1 MSDVICPHC
10 NEAQLRTGLRPGER
24 VRCEACQK
32 WFVAGA
38 FTAGR
43 VEEEVELEDSAATGE
58 RLLKEVREELD
69 TIPII
74 GKYRIIGEIGSGGMG
89 RVYEAQDPYIR
100 REVAMK
106 VLLDAPSD
114 EDRARFLEEAQITGQ
129 LEHPNI
135 VPVHDL
141 GFTPQGRLFFLM
153 KRVRGRSLEAVLDS
167 IREGDGKTRST
178 YPLPRLLQ
186 VLENVCSAV
195 AYAHSRGVIHRDL
208 KPANIMLG
216 DFGEV
221 QLMDWGLA
229 KSGNVRNRPAPGM
242 LNTEEIQ
249 ASFPAQSYRSH
260 MKALVEERAPEVNLS
275 EAVNIMRSDSNIW
288 GTRRGTVAGTPAY
301 MSPEQAR
308 GDLEELDERSDIYS
322 LGAILYEML
331 TNSPPVLASTE
342 TEIVQEV
349 ISGNIQPPAMRAPTR
364 RIPEELSRIAMRA
377 LATAPEERYQS
388 VIDFQHDLRAFLD
401 GLTVYRSEAN
411 FWATVVR
418 LSRHYKWASFLAGM
432 LLTVLV
438 GAAMYG
444 VIFWHNLRSAEEAK
458 KSDLAKQLEID
469 QGRAKEMFAL
479 AKEQVGRNELDKALT
494 LLNMALNFDPA
505 HREARLLRAEILIL
519 EQNYTGAL
527 GELDYLLQAN
537 PRDAEALEK
546 VEQCRKALKELDS
559 NLPEI
564 GL

>member
-10 NEAQLRTGLRPGER
+10 NESQLRTGLRPGER

-38 FTAGR
+38 VAPGR
-43 VEEEVELEDSAATGE
+43 MEEEVELEDSAATGE
-58 RLLKEVREELD
+58 RLLREVREELD

-74 GKYRIIGEIGSGGMG
+74 NKYLIQSEIGRGGMG
-89 RVYEAQDPYIR
+89 RVYEALDPYIR

-106 VLLDAPSD
+106 VLLDTPSD
-114 EDRARFLEEAQITGQ
+114 EDKARFLEEAQITGQ

-141 GFTPQGRLFFLM
+141 GFTAQGKLFFLM
-153 KRVRGRSLEAVLDS
+153 KRVSGRSLEAVLDS
-167 IREGDGKTRST
+167 IRDGDGKTRSN

-208 KPANIMLG
+208 KPANVMLG

-229 KSGNVRNRPAPGM
+229 KSGNVRNRPAPVM
-242 LNTEEIQ
+242 LRDEEIQ
-249 ASFPAQSYRSH
+249 PTFPSQSYRSN
-260 MKALVEERAPEVNLS
+260 MRALVEDRAPEVSLS
-275 EAVNIMRSDSNIW
+275 EVVNIMRSDSNIW

-308 GDLEELDERSDIYS
+308 GDLEALDERSDIYS

-349 ISGNIQPPAMRAPTR
+349 ISGSIQTPAMRAPMR

-411 FWATVVR
+411 FWATLLR

-432 LLTVLV
+432 MLTVLV

-444 VIFWHNLRSAEEAK
+444 VIFWHSLRMENESKREDALKQQELNL
-458 KSDLAKQLEID
+458 
-469 QGRAKEMFAL
+469 GRARELVSLSKEH
-479 AKEQVGRNELDKALT
+479 VNRNEMNKALQ
-494 LLNMALNFDPA
+494 LLSLALNFDPEN
-505 HREARLLRAEILIL
+505 REARLLRAEILIL
-519 EQNYTGAL
+519 EQSYTSAL
-527 GELDYLLQAN
+527 NDLEVILKEN
-537 PRDAEALEK
+537 PHDREALDK
-546 VEQCRKALKELDS
+546 AGQCRKALRELES
-559 NLPEI
+559 NLPEL

>member
-1 MSDVICPHC
+1 MADVICPHC

-38 FTAGR
+38 VTPGR

-74 GKYRIIGEIGSGGMG
+74 SKYNIITEIGRGGMG
-89 RVYEAQDPYIR
+89 RVYEAEDPYIR

-106 VLLDAPSD
+106 VLLDTPSD
-114 EDRARFLEEAQITGQ
+114 EDKARFLEEAQITGQ

-141 GFTPQGRLFFLM
+141 GFTQQGKLFFVM

-195 AYAHSRGVIHRDL
+195 AYAHSRGVMHRDL

-229 KSGNVRNRPAPGM
+229 KSGNVRNRPAPA
-242 LNTEEIQ
+242 LLRDETIQ
-249 ASFPAQSYRSH
+249 ASFPSQSYRTN
-260 MKALVEERAPEVNLS
+260 MKALLEERVPEVSLS

-308 GDLEELDERSDIYS
+308 GDLEALDERSDIYS

-331 TNSPPVLASTE
+331 TNTPPILASTE

-349 ISGNIQPPAMRAPTR
+349 ISGNIQPPEIRSPTR
-364 RIPEELSRIAMRA
+364 RTPPELSRIAMRA

-411 FWATVVR
+411 FWATLLR
-418 LSRHYKWASFLAGM
+418 LSRHYKWASFLTGM
-432 LLTVLV
+432 MLTVLI
-438 GAAMYG
+438 GAAMFG
-444 VIFWHNLRSAEEAK
+444 VIFWRNIQIAEDARREDAI
-458 KSDLAKQLEID
+458 KQQEIN
-469 QGRAKEMFAL
+469 QARVRELVTLGR
-479 AKEQVGRNELDKALT
+479 EQVNRNELEKALT
-494 LLNMALNFDPA
+494 YLNMGLAIDSEFRD
-505 HREARLLRAEILIL
+505 ARLLRAEILIL
-519 EQNYTGAL
+519 EQNYTSAL
-527 GELDYLLQAN
+527 RDLEQILLKN
-537 PRDAEALEK
+537 PRDAEALDK
-546 VEQCRKALKELDS
+546 AEQCRKALREMDS
-559 NLPEI
+559 KLPEI